1 MEQER
6 KDAEEAKKQIKT
18 QSANGLLGLF
28 KAVGANSDNEEGSLE
43 FSFAGLFK
51 IMCCTHQKSIDE
63 KQQLLR
69 IAESLDKLNKR
80 LDLIERAVDPHGM
93 LGSRRRSASRASV
106 RGGGNAGGDG
116 GLASVH
122 ENEEDVFNDD
132 SDEESETV
140 GECPHAIIFVNKL
153 KCLDDLND
161 T

>member
-1 MEQER
+1 
-6 KDAEEAKKQIKT
+6 
-18 QSANGLLGLF
+18 
-28 KAVGANSDNEEGSLE
+28 
-43 FSFAGLFK
+43 
-51 IMCCTHQKSIDE
+51 MCCTHQKSIDE

-153 KCLDDLND
+153 KCLDYLND

>member
-1 MEQER
+1 M
-6 KDAEEAKKQIKT
+6 
-18 QSANGLLGLF
+18 GLF

-80 LDLIERAVDPHGM
+80 LELIERAVDPHGM

-122 ENEEDVFNDD
+122 ETEEDVFNDD